1 MTNPLDSIDRLARR
15 ARQESIPFQD
25 IAGPIL
31 ARLPRR
37 VVPIERPLLVFALG
51 YAAVACVA
59 VAFGVSLWSNL
70 NDPLADVFQMAH
82 MVTP

>member
-1 MTNPLDSIDRLARR
+1 MTDPLEEIDRLARR

-25 IAGPIL
+25 ITGQVL

-37 VVPIERPLLVFALG
+37 AVSIERPLLMFAIG
-51 YAAVACVA
+51 YAAVACVT